1 MGNSASHKP
10 RLIRVDSKEREIYP
24 IHEGVSRIGR
34 SRGFE
39 ICLEDTTVSR
49 FHCYLLRE
57 GAAIRLFDGEC
68 KNPILLDGQPTDG
81 NPDGHPL
88 RSGHSLKLG
97 RCEFVY
103 EGPVGQ
109 APRPVAATSVPRSQV
124 RHRAMQQKPSSAA
137 RRSSQGTPLVP
148 IAVCCA
154 IGLALIVAILAR
166 SLPRPEP
173 GKGADSVASA
183 RQLRFEESQQRI
195 DQILAELKIEKIS
208 SEEAARVRSQLK
220 AEMQRNVELMQDLQA
235 ERDRNQQRSVL
246 PAAAPSAQFA
256 TGPGDGVGILFPE
269 LDSAAEIQPVKE
281 ESKENGSPSAVATGT
296 VTVTT
301 TKRSIRRSSGEIQDL
316 VQRLTNRIDD
326 YGTHLILPATLE
338 PDLTELSSSAGQEAA
353 TGVIQVYEHVRS
365 LLRQTDASI
374 ELNEKRKTRLLHE
387 AEQTTPQGTP
397 LGGSD
402 MEKELERRKRYPKE
416 KRGVLRQLGVGPE
429 AETNQRRLEAFETA
443 AEIHRQH
450 RVFLVA
456 LRGAVLESLVRFT
469 DAEAL
474 AYLRQ
479 RFSKENDLDLLKA
492 MLKPFEKAGS
502 TECVPILLD
511 RMGSS
516 NDAGLRDAIHRSLVT
531 IAGRDLGDKP
541 SLWAGWWARGQRE

>member
-39 ICLEDTTVSR
+39 ICIEDTTVSR

-81 NPDGHPL
+81 NPNGQPL
-88 RSGHSLKLG
+88 KSGNSLKLG

-103 EGPVGQ
+103 EGPVGL
-109 APRPVAATSVPRSQV
+109 APRPEAAASVPRSQV
-124 RHRAMQQKPSSAA
+124 RHRAMQQKPSCGA
-137 RRSSQGTPLVP
+137 RRSSHGTPLVP

-183 RQLRFEESQQRI
+183 LQLRFEESQGRI
-195 DQILAELKIEKIS
+195 DRILAGLKIEKIS
-208 SEEAARVRSQLK
+208 SEETARVRAQLK

-235 ERDRNQQRSVL
+235 ERDRSQQRNVL
-246 PAAAPSAQFA
+246 PAAAPSAQLA
-256 TGPGDGVGILFPE
+256 TIPAEGVGIVLPE

-281 ESKENGSPSAVATGT
+281 ESKENGSLSV
-296 VTVTT
+296 VETT
-301 TKRSIRRSSGEIQDL
+301 TKPSIWRSSEEIQEL
-316 VQRLTNRIDD
+316 VQRLMNRIED
-326 YGTHLILPATLE
+326 YGSHLILPATLE

-374 ELNEKRKTRLLHE
+374 ELNEKRKATLLQK
-387 AEQTTPQGTP
+387 AKRTTPQGTP
-397 LGGSD
+397 LRDSD
-402 MEKELERRKRYPKE
+402 MEKEPEKRKSYPKE
-416 KRGVLRQLGVGPE
+416 KRGVLRQTGVGPD
-429 AETNQRRLEAFETA
+429 AETNQRRLEAFERA

-456 LRGAVLESLVRFT
+456 LRGAVLESLGRFT

-474 AYLRQ
+474 AYLRL
-479 RFSKENDLDLLKA
+479 RFSKETDLDLQKA
-492 MLKPFEKAGS
+492 LLKPFEKAGS
-502 TECVPILLD
+502 TECIPILLD

-516 NDAGLRDAIHRSLVT
+516 NDASLRNAIHRSLVT

-541 SLWAGWWARGQRE
+541 SLWAEWWARGQRE